1 MIICDF
7 FLGTV
12 KKLAMM
18 KIIHEKYKTTKK
30 TEDPVIADFHQSF
43 EDAIQSNKEITTYLN
58 KAQEILNPLKVLQLF
73 ENISDEVNYELI
85 QLPY

>member
-1 MIICDF
+1 
-7 FLGTV
+7 
-12 KKLAMM
+12 M

-30 TEDPVIADFHQSF
+30 TEDPVITDFHQSF

>member
-1 MIICDF
+1 
-7 FLGTV
+7 
-12 KKLAMM
+12 MM

-30 TEDPVIADFHQSF
+30 TEDPVITDFHQSF

>member
-1 MIICDF
+1 
-7 FLGTV
+7 
-12 KKLAMM
+12 M

-30 TEDPVIADFHQSF
+30 TEDPVITDFHQSF

-73 ENISDEVNYELI
+73 ENISDQVNYELI